1 MFLPLK
7 KNFLSIPPPQFV
19 SPFLPCL
26 LSDVLLSL
34 AGGSASTGPFRDAIR
49 SILDLVPRD
58 IHDKCPVIIGCKRDV
73 DMVLA
78 YYK

>member
-1 MFLPLK
+1 MIF
-7 KNFLSIPPPQFV
+7 NV
-19 SPFLPCL
+19 
-26 LSDVLLSL
+26 
-34 AGGSASTGPFRDAIR
+34 AGGSASTGPFRGGIC

-78 YYK
+78 YHGHTSNDSTA